1 MTAVQDSC
9 FAIMLL
15 WLIKALTAPQITNT
29 RTLKPV
35 ESGRSYIT
43 FDPGTHRSQ
52 CSLVSPG
59 DGGGGR
65 KGWFLSG
72 KEMMRIIQYGGS
84 VLWTP
89 MTNKERFDTLNE
101 LEMTWNIHQHNAVF
115 ETFIHER

>member
-1 MTAVQDSC
+1 M
-9 FAIMLL
+9 
-15 WLIKALTAPQITNT
+15 
-29 RTLKPV
+29 
-35 ESGRSYIT
+35 Y
-43 FDPGTHRSQ
+43 RSQ